1 MNHNRVTLAGNLTR
15 DPELRYTPKGS
26 AVGDL
31 SIAINEKYKTSDGT
45 QKEETVFVD
54 VTVWGRQAE
63 TCKEHLAKGRP
74 VFIEGRLK
82 LDQWEKDGKKH
93 QRLAVVA
100 DRVQFIGGKEKSQE
114 AYEPKSQQEITASED
129 AIPF

>member
-63 TCKEHLAKGRP
+63 TCKEHLTKGRP

-100 DRVQFIGGKEKSQE
+100 DRVQFIGGKPSSEPTPKE
-114 AYEPKSQQEITASED
+114 ADRAPLPPED
-129 AIPF
+129 DIPF